1 MLSVPRKEL
10 TSAGEGP
17 MSDDSAKTSTNG
29 EAGGKV
35 ASGSKARK
43 KVDLYALLGVQK
55 TATEKQL
62 TNAYRKLALK

>member
-1 MLSVPRKEL
+1 
-10 TSAGEGP
+10 